1 MNKAMHLVAPGY
13 RPLLLTTRVLYPRWR
28 ELLWNVRLHERK
40 GLIVVLP
47 KESPKTR
54 ECLLAIAR
62 EYESRGG
69 SVRMI
74 EEGSGVARYY
84 EMRQHLSTGRR

>member
-1 MNKAMHLVAPGY
+1 
-13 RPLLLTTRVLYPRWR
+13 
-28 ELLWNVRLHERK
+28 
-40 GLIVVLP
+40 LIVVLP

-62 EYESRGG
+62 EYEKRGG
-69 SVRMI
+69 SVRII

-84 EMRQHLSTGRR
+84 EMRRRLSSGRR